1 MIVHLFGAA
10 SSPGCSNFAL
20 KSAADDNENSFGTA
34 AAEFLC
40 RDFYVDDSLKLVLT
54 AKEAVQLVHDVK
66 EMCNHSGFNLHKF
79 TSNSQKVLKEIPE
92 ADRTEDVKN
101 PNFD

>member
-20 KSAADDNENSFGTA
+20 KS

-101 PNFD
+101 PDFD